1 MNKRIY
7 IIGGKTQA
15 RSLAESLNMKKYDVT
30 VINKDE
36 KFCQRIAEVEGI
48 NVVLGDGCRV
58 DVLQDADTFNCDVA
72 IAMND
77 HDADN
82 LIVCQVCKK
91 IFGVKKTVA
100 VVSDSNRTSLFY
112 QMGVD
117 SVVCTTGA
125 ITSILEQQTIA
136 SKLIHVIP
144 IAEGRIRISE
154 IMVSEDSKMVGK
166 KLADI
171 DLPKIGATIGC
182 IIRSNENIIP
192 RGDTEIKANDMLL
205 LLSSAASEAEAITL
219 ITGK

>member
-1 MNKRIY
+1 MSRKIF

-48 NVVLGDGCRV
+48 NVILGDGCRV
-58 DVLQDADTFNCDVA
+58 DVLQDADTNQCDVA

-82 LIVCQVCKK
+82 LVVCEVCKK

-117 SVVCTTGA
+117 SVVCTTSA

-136 SKLIHVIP
+136 SKLNKVIP
-144 IAEGRIRISE
+144 ISEGRIRISE
-154 IMVSEDSKMVGK
+154 VLVEEGSSIVGR
-166 KLADI
+166 KLVDI
-171 DLPKIGATIGC
+171 GLPKIGATIGC
-182 IIRSNENIIP
+182 IIRGNETLVP
-192 RGDTEIKANDMLL
+192 KGDTTIETNDMLL
-205 LLSSAASEAEAITL
+205 VLSSANSEDEAIRI